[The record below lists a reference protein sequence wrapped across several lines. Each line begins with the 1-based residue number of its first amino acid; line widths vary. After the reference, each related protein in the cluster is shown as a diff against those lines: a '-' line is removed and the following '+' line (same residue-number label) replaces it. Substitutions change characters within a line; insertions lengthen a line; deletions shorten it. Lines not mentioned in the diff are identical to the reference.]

1 MKKVLSVFLAALM
14 IFAMIPTTVF
24 AANGPA
30 ITATA
35 SKTAV
40 KENTN
45 MKAAGKALNKAFGY
59 MVFIALILGGLA
71 FFGFVAAFIMGP
83 EAGGALGV
91 AIKGKYF
98 PWVIRFGTLTI
109 LTGLISMYLNGEE
122 ALSLKSDKAEAEAE
136 LAEIQANQE

>member
-1 MKKVLSVFLAALM
+1 
-14 IFAMIPTTVF
+14 
-24 AANGPA
+24 
-30 ITATA
+30 
-35 SKTAV
+35 
-40 KENTN
+40 

-71 FFGFVAAFIMGP
+71 FFGFVVCFILGP
-83 EAGGALGV
+83 ESGGALGV
-91 AIKGKYF
+91 AIKGQYF

-122 ALSLKSDKAEAEAE
+122 ALSLKADKAEAEAE

>member
-1 MKKVLSVFLAALM
+1 
-14 IFAMIPTTVF
+14 
-24 AANGPA
+24 
-30 ITATA
+30 
-35 SKTAV
+35 
-40 KENTN
+40 

-83 EAGGALGV
+83 ESGGALGV
-91 AIKGKYF
+91 FIKGKYF
-98 PWVIRFGTLTI
+98 PWVIRFGSITI

-136 LAEIQANQE
+136 LAEIQANQQ

>member
-1 MKKVLSVFLAALM
+1 
-14 IFAMIPTTVF
+14 
-24 AANGPA
+24 
-30 ITATA
+30 
-35 SKTAV
+35 
-40 KENTN
+40 

-83 EAGGALGV
+83 ESGGALGV

-98 PWVIRFGTLTI
+98 PWVIRFGSITI

-122 ALSLKSDKAEAEAE
+122 ALSLKADKAEAEAE
-136 LAEIQANQE
+136 LAEIQANQQ